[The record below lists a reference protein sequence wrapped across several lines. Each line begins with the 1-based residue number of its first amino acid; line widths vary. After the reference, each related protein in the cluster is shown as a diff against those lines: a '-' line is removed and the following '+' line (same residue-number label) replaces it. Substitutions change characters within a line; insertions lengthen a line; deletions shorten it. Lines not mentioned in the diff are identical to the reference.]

1 MWVDLVVIITVWIE
15 NMAVIHM
22 LLLMLVCWTVGEVYC
37 QTFPLV
43 SFMSQTLVNNMW
55 TSVKWGMISVV
66 VTVFSVSLTIM
77 DVVVL
82 LRVTIVE
89 TGISLMELDCL
100 SEEVVISTRVVVL
113 RELIYVVGTIPPHQL
128 VYITVIFQLLLSMM
142 IITPQ

>member
-100 SEEVVISTRVVVL
+100 SEEVVISMRVVVL

-128 VYITVIFQLLLSMM
+128 VYITVIFLCMM
-142 IITPQ
+142 IITSQ